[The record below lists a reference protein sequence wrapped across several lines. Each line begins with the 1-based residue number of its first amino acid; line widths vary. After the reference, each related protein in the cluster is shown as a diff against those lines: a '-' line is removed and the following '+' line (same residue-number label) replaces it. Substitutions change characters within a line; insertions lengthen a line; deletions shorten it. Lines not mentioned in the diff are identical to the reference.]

1 MIEKF
6 KGDLIL
12 TPDSWEKE
20 YFSEISIFF
29 IKEFTR
35 IVLW

>member
-6 KGDLIL
+6 KDDLVL

-20 YFSEISIFF
+20 YFSEINIFF
-29 IKEFTR
+29 IKELTR
-35 IVLW
+35 IVL